1 MLIESY
7 GTEFAADAGA
17 AAPAVP
23 AETPLGATAAEML
36 EMVRCYA
43 SDGMVFYRQSD
54 PVNAV
59 ASFAYGYGWLDA
71 GVFLGY
77 LQGRSAGRLPE
88 ISEEIPSAR
97 IEHLTEK
104 THRYQRML
112 SSALAG
118 VVTLPDAET
127 RMWSAAQYL
136 NAIAVSALTQGG
148 GSVAAGDLVA
158 ALVSFSYGY
167 GWLDCGVRAGLFGI
181 VGDRDLFTI

>member
-7 GTEFAADAGA
+7 GTEFAADAGT

-43 SDGMVFYRQSD
+43 SDGMVFHRQGD

-148 GSVAAGDLVA
+148 GSIAAGDLVA

>member
-7 GTEFAADAGA
+7 GEEFAADAGT

-43 SDGMVFYRQSD
+43 SDGMVFHRQGD

-77 LQGRSAGRLPE
+77 LQGRATRQLPE
-88 ISEEIPSAR
+88 ITGRIPDTR
-97 IEHLTEK
+97 RDHLTEK

-127 RMWSAAQYL
+127 RMWSAAQYI
-136 NAIAVSALTQGG
+136 NTIAVSALTQGTG
-148 GSVAAGDLVA
+148 FVAAGDLVA

-167 GWLDCGVRAGLFGI
+167 GWLDCGVRAGIFGI
-181 VGDRDLFTI
+181 VGDRGLFSI

>member
-43 SDGMVFYRQSD
+43 SDGMVFHRQGD